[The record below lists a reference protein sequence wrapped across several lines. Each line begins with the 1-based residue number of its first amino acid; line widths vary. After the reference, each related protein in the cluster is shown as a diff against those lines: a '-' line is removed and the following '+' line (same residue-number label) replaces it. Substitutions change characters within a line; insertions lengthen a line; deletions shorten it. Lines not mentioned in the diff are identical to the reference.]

1 VEVEKE
7 QTSMSDNL
15 QAARSQFAMGN
26 QAATTAES
34 TTKDPALQNISKAAT
49 YYNAATGEMLRYILE
64 RIERLHHKIDRIEK
78 KLQ

>member
-1 VEVEKE
+1 
-7 QTSMSDNL
+7 MSDNL
-15 QAARSQFAMGN
+15 QAARSQFAMAN
-26 QAATTAES
+26 QAATAAES

-49 YYNAATGEMLRYILE
+49 YYNAATGEMLRHILE